1 MSQEF
6 RKQAQATSADW
17 ERIARALLAGYA
29 DNVFVSMKELKD
41 RVHRFVRYN
50 KPDEIAVLDLQSTLT
65 RAISAT
71 PVSIVLARDI
81 RHSTAVRATA
91 VLSFIGEIKPAWL
104 ESSMK
109 RQFTISS
116 EEETY
121 LNTNNRFSSAQSTF
135 SNKINLQM
143 SNGMLTLDGPV
154 GTVLNAELHLRQ
166 QMVDE
171 MKFSLTAGSSTTTE
185 ANSNFSRNLQS
196 VPPRILRPQ
205 MRKDCRDIEERI
217 ARVTDSSR
225 TLVDLYN
232 SVKGSKATRETRMEA
247 VGWIAVCK
255 FNCKVEGGFVRD
267 WIVGHYAV
275 RPASKPNPKDWIEL
289 RNGVPYMNMEL
300 VPADLDCHL
309 PSHAYFDIDRFE
321 DELYKFGISCKVLRE
336 DWRYV
341 LLLDENADTGP
352 FTMDLIEPHVALTHD
367 RIDFDVSNLALEK
380 DYTHELGMRI
390 DIEQKPYSIDLES
403 IVDNIK
409 NKRFRILR
417 PIDAHLQQRIDKM
430 VKRGWTQMGEPLSV
444 IPSPPPKH
452 YVVLVPLSSSAILYN
467 AVSTEIKKISGVQI
481 ISIEEIKNPYLEE
494 TYEGMRKLIGKQCKN
509 LDPNEQLL
517 FHGTKSAGIEGI
529 PEDGYDDR
537 YFVASG
543 AWGK

>member
-1 MSQEF
+1 
-6 RKQAQATSADW
+6 
-17 ERIARALLAGYA
+17 
-29 DNVFVSMKELKD
+29 
-41 RVHRFVRYN
+41 
-50 KPDEIAVLDLQSTLT
+50 
-65 RAISAT
+65 
-71 PVSIVLARDI
+71 
-81 RHSTAVRATA
+81 
-91 VLSFIGEIKPAWL
+91 
-104 ESSMK
+104 
-109 RQFTISS
+109 
-116 EEETY
+116 
-121 LNTNNRFSSAQSTF
+121 
-135 SNKINLQM
+135 
-143 SNGMLTLDGPV
+143 
-154 GTVLNAELHLRQ
+154 
-166 QMVDE
+166 
-171 MKFSLTAGSSTTTE
+171 
-185 ANSNFSRNLQS
+185 
-196 VPPRILRPQ
+196 

-430 VKRGWTQMGEPLSV
+430 IKRGWTQMGEPLSV